1 MGPAKRLG
9 VYQMIQIA
17 QLFECRGG
25 IFPKKK
31 PSAAGQMA

>member
-25 IFPKKK
+25 IFPKKNHL
-31 PSAAGQMA
+31 PRGQMA